1 MPVPVVDQAQEQL
14 RCTGCGRRLADYV
27 NQLESGTVVLEIKRP
42 KCGTQN
48 RVSLRSKYPTEVH
61 RGPTSSAPGRLVGL
75 FSLAQKE
82 WRTWTRR
89 S

>member
-48 RVSLRSKYPTEVH
+48 RVSLRSK
-61 RGPTSSAPGRLVGL
+61 
-75 FSLAQKE
+75 
-82 WRTWTRR
+82 
-89 S
+89 